1 MRRWVATAVFVAS
14 LLGAVVVVAQD
25 IDSGAIMRV
34 FLKDGQALPSLGE
47 TAQVADRI
55 VFTLVV
61 GDFGSATQYQ
71 LVSLPLDLIDL
82 DRTSRYSESVRASRY
97 AAARGEADY
106 AAMTEDVSRALDD
119 LTKTDDPK
127 ERLAVAEGARKR
139 LLEWSKSSY
148 GYRAADGQELTNL
161 FDQVI
166 AELRAAAGESR
177 FTVDLSTGPTEPKYE
192 PLMKT
197 PTLRQSIALAL
208 STASVTSDP
217 AGREA
222 ILSSALAAS
231 AGSTDL
237 DDLREDASRRL
248 AEERAADFAYA
259 SLTNDTIARADA
271 AVQQGNVRA
280 LMALKQ
286 SLPDLDRAMGRRR
299 PAMMEWLAGA
309 LDTRLDAARARRLA
323 LDHYVMMRS
332 SLVEYERKAR
342 PALAALDGLKPIF
355 EAIRDM
361 TGPGFEWLMRADGHL
376 KTLVPLMRDMQV
388 PPEVADVHATL
399 TSAITM
405 AAEACARRKLAVA
418 ANDMP
423 LAREASAAAA
433 GALMLA
439 AQGRQELLARLSP
452 PKNK

>member
-1 MRRWVATAVFVAS
+1 MTRRAVLAGLVAS
-14 LLGAVVVVAQD
+14 LLCGGGMFAQD
-25 IDSGAIMRV
+25 TDPGAIMRV

-47 TAQVADRI
+47 TAQVADRL

-61 GDFGSATQYQ
+61 GDFGAATQYQ
-71 LVSLPLDLIDL
+71 LVSLPLGLIDL
-82 DRTSRYSESVRASRY
+82 DRTSRYSEAVRASRY
-97 AAARGEADY
+97 AATRGEADY
-106 AAMTEDVSRALDD
+106 SAMTEDVSRALDD
-119 LTKTDDPK
+119 LAKTNDPK
-127 ERLAVAEGARKR
+127 ERLGIAEGARKR
-139 LLEWSKSSY
+139 LDDWSKSSY

-177 FTVDLSTGPTEPKYE
+177 FTVDLSTGPAAPKHE
-192 PLMKT
+192 PLMAA

-208 STASVTSDP
+208 STASVTEDP

-222 ILSSALAAS
+222 ILNSALAAS
-231 AGSTDL
+231 ADARDL
-237 DDLREDASRRL
+237 DDLRADASRWL
-248 AEERAADFAYA
+248 AEERAADFAYGA
-259 SLTNDTIARADA
+259 LTADTLARADA
-271 AVQQGNVRA
+271 AVQQGNVRG
-280 LMALKQ
+280 LMALRDG
-286 SLPDLDRAMGRRR
+286 LPEVDRAMGRRR
-299 PAMMEWLAGA
+299 PAMIEWLANA

-323 LDHYVMMRS
+323 LDHYLMMRS
-332 SLVEYERKAR
+332 SLLEYERKAR
-342 PALAALDGLKPIF
+342 PALSALDGLKPIF

-361 TGPGFEWLMRADGHL
+361 TGPGFEWLMRADGRL
-376 KTLVPLMRDMQV
+376 KTLVPLMRDMEV
-388 PPEVADVHATL
+388 PPELADVHATL
-399 TSAITM
+399 KSAINM

-423 LAREASAAAA
+423 LAKEASAAAA